1 MASIAKWIRHNQGVV
16 CSMVILALLSLWIFG
31 CEAKVLSLI
40 EPGMKVTREE
50 LTLEVAIEERR
61 IEAELDQL
69 VKKADIKFQK
79 LDRYDEIKQKLIN
92 FAAIT
97 VDAGTVNPAGVVG
110 LLFSIVGV
118 GAVIDNRIKDKVIK
132 NRPLKVT

>member
-1 MASIAKWIRHNQGVV
+1 ME
-16 CSMVILALLSLWIFG
+16 LA
-31 CEAKVLSLI
+31 
-40 EPGMKVTREE
+40 R
-50 LTLEVAIEERR
+50 
-61 IEAELDQL
+61 Q
-69 VKKADIKFQK
+69 
-79 LDRYDEIKQKLIN
+79 DEIKAKLIN

-132 NRPLKVT
+132 NRPLKE